1 MEPALLI
8 PSSADLVLVSHR
20 EQSHSTPAQ
29 PTPGK
34 EFYKVSAQRA
44 MQAGWCPS
52 FHALGSYKRLLS
64 PQSSSPPGS
73 SCSAPQLPRFNN
85 ETMGVSMPYAVDG
98 MDEQRGV
105 EQRDEMKLPWSGP
118 HTGRKARPI
127 SESGKRRSVARKQ
140 QQERE
145 DKVPAI
151 CPT

>member
-1 MEPALLI
+1 
-8 PSSADLVLVSHR
+8 
-20 EQSHSTPAQ
+20 
-29 PTPGK
+29 
-34 EFYKVSAQRA
+34 
-44 MQAGWCPS
+44 
-52 FHALGSYKRLLS
+52 
-64 PQSSSPPGS
+64 
-73 SCSAPQLPRFNN
+73 
-85 ETMGVSMPYAVDG
+85 MGVSMPYAVDG

-127 SESGKRRSVARKQ
+127 SESGKLRSVAPKQ